1 MIGASTL
8 VALITTL
15 SEVGEGLG
23 AALLLNLS
31 YLKNHKSDQR
41 VASSSPLILD
51 CRVKI
56 PGPTFLACLSEK
68 EQ

>member
-23 AALLLNLS
+23 AALLLKS
-31 YLKNHKSDQR
+31 SSKNHKSDQR